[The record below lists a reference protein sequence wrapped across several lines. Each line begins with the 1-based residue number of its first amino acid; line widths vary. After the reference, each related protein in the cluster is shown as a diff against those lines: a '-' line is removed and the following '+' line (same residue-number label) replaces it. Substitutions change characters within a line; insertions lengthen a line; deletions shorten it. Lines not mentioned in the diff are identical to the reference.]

1 MKFKNGITKDRLNF
15 KPFEYQWA
23 YDYWFKQQNAHWLHT
38 EINMQSDIH
47 DWNMNLSLNEKNVIG
62 DILKGFTQ
70 TETEVGSYWSEMIP
84 KWFPIPEIKMM
95 GQVFGSFETI
105 HAVAYSYLNDIL
117 GLDDFCAF
125 LEDEVIMN
133 KLKSLIEI
141 RKNPFEKNDRKQ
153 IAKSI
158 ALFSAAAEGIQLFS
172 SFAVLLSFRKTN
184 RLKGIGQQ
192 IIFSVRDESLHS
204 EAGCKIFRTFCSE
217 NKGLKESVEDSVYQG
232 IDLALKNEFVFI
244 DQIFNKGDLPTICK
258 EDLKNFMKDRANI
271 KLKELGL
278 NNVYEID
285 KKKLSNMDWFYI
297 TISGEQQTD
306 FFDNR
311 ETGYSKPN
319 EDWNEDLFLKEEET
333 DLIDDNKEN
342 NKRGENKCTDSSRIL
357 KILLKNKKRGNLEDS
372 ESECLSCES

>member
-1 MKFKNGITKDRLNF
+1 MSIIKDRLNF

-47 DWNMNLSLNEKNVIG
+47 DWNENLSFSEKKVIG

-95 GQVFGSFETI
+95 GQTFGSFETI

-117 GLDDFCAF
+117 GLDDFHAF
-125 LEDEVIMN
+125 LEDKATMN
-133 KLKSLIEI
+133 KLETLMSIRNSSHEQYNKEEI
-141 RKNPFEKNDRKQ
+141 AR
-153 IAKSI
+153 SI

-172 SFAVLLSFRKTN
+172 SFAVLLSFRKSN

-204 EAGCKIFRTFCSE
+204 EAGCKIFRTFCNE
-217 NKGLKESVEDSVYQG
+217 NKGLKKIVEKSIYEG
-232 IDLALKNEFVFI
+232 IDLALQNEFFFI
-244 DQIFNKGDLPTICK
+244 DQIFGKGDLPTIK
-258 EDLKNFMKDRANI
+258 REDLKNFMKERANL
-271 KLKELGL
+271 KLRELGF
-278 NNVYEID
+278 NNSYSIDREI
-285 KKKLSNMDWFYI
+285 LSNMDWFYI

-319 EDWNEDLFLKEEET
+319 EDWNDDLFNPFNSSDLDLK
-333 DLIDDNKEN
+333 
-342 NKRGENKCTDSSRIL
+342 DSESEKKIL
-357 KILLKNKKRGNLEDS
+357 KILLKNKKENLGG
-372 ESECLSCES
+372 SECISCES

>member
-1 MKFKNGITKDRLNF
+1 MSITKDRLNF

-47 DWNMNLSLNEKNVIG
+47 DWNENLSFQEKNVIG

-70 TETEVGSYWSEMIP
+70 TETEVGNYWSEMIP

-95 GQVFGSFETI
+95 GQTFGSFETI

-117 GLDDFCAF
+117 GLDDFHAF
-125 LEDEVIMN
+125 LKDEATMN
-133 KLKSLIEI
+133 KLKILMDI
-141 RKNPFEKNDRKQ
+141 RKSPHGQYDQKE
-153 IAKSI
+153 IARSI

-172 SFAVLLSFRKTN
+172 SFAVLLSFRKSN

-204 EAGCKIFRTFCSE
+204 EAGCKIFRTFCDE
-217 NKGLKESVEDSVYQG
+217 NEGLKKSVEKSVYQG
-232 IDLALKNEFVFI
+232 IDLALRNEFIFI
-244 DQIFNKGDLPTICK
+244 DQIFGKGDLSTIKK
-258 EDLKNFMKDRANI
+258 EDLKNFMKDRANL
-271 KLKELGL
+271 KLRELGL
-278 NNVYEID
+278 NDSYHINKD
-285 KKKLSNMDWFYI
+285 LLSNMDWFYI

-319 EDWNEDLFLKEEET
+319 EDWNDDLFISSNLE
-333 DLIDDNKEN
+333 DVYNK
-342 NKRGENKCTDSSRIL
+342 KKSENKIL
-357 KILLKNKKRGNLEDS
+357 KILLENKKENLGG
-372 ESECLSCES
+372 SECISCES